1 MTFSNTRAPKRADLR
16 RSAGTI
22 GRQAAV
28 LVAASGMV
36 LSGALAAN
44 AADVP
49 TERDSAP
56 ASSVD
61 VQGQVSAPVMADS
74 AVQITFE
81 RPTVETAPA
90 PVVEAPKPA
99 AAPAV
104 AAAAPAAAPKAP
116 AAKAPAAPAPAVK
129 APAAPSPAP
138 AAPAKAAVK
147 VQAAPAPAPAA
158 APAAGGANTTLLA
171 VAYGQIGIT
180 QDCTAVVEKALNA
193 AGIPVGDIGPQAFL
207 KYGKVVADPQPG
219 DIIVQSGHVAIYAG
233 NGQAVS
239 GGMNGVNSTITHPLS
254 WLTATGPVTFVRA
267 G

>member
-16 RSAGTI
+16 SKRRTAGTI

-36 LSGALAAN
+36 LSGAMAAN
-44 AADVP
+44 AADAP

-61 VQGQVSAPVMADS
+61 VKGQVSAPVLADS

-81 RPTVETAPA
+81 RPAVETTPAPVVEA
-90 PVVEAPKPA
+90 PVVEAPKPV
-99 AAPAV
+99 AAP
-104 AAAAPAAAPKAP
+104 
-116 AAKAPAAPAPAVK
+116 KAPAAPAPA
-129 APAAPSPAP
+129 APAPAPAP
-138 AAPAKAAVK
+138 AAKATVK

-158 APAAGGANTTLLA
+158 APAAGGVNATLLA

-180 QDCTAVVEKALNA
+180 QDCTAVVEKALNS
-193 AGIPVGDIGPQAFL
+193 AGIPVGNIGPQAFL
-207 KYGKVVADPQPG
+207 KYGKVVASPLPG

-233 NGQAVS
+233 NGQAIS
-239 GGMNGVNSTITHPLS
+239 GGMNGVNATMAHPLS

>member
-16 RSAGTI
+16 SKRRTAGTI

-36 LSGALAAN
+36 LSGAMAAN
-44 AADVP
+44 AADAP
-49 TERDSAP
+49 AERDSAP

-61 VQGQVSAPVMADS
+61 VKGQVAAPVMADS

-81 RPTVETAPA
+81 RPAVETAPA
-90 PVVEAPKPA
+90 PVVEAPKP
-99 AAPAV
+99 V
-104 AAAAPAAAPKAP
+104 AAPKAP
-116 AAKAPAAPAPAVK
+116 AAPAPPPAAA
-129 APAAPSPAP
+129 
-138 AAPAKAAVK
+138 AKATVK
-147 VQAAPAPAPAA
+147 VQAAPAPAA
-158 APAAGGANTTLLA
+158 APAAGGVNATLLA

-180 QDCTAVVEKALNA
+180 QDCTAMVEKALNA

-207 KYGKVVADPQPG
+207 KYGKVVAHPQPG

-233 NGQAVS
+233 NGQAIS
-239 GGMNGVNSTITHPLS
+239 GGMNGVNATMAHPLS

>member
-16 RSAGTI
+16 SKRRTAGTI

-36 LSGALAAN
+36 LSSAMAAN
-44 AADVP
+44 AADAP

-56 ASSVD
+56 ASAVD
-61 VQGQVSAPVMADS
+61 VAGQVSAPVLADS
-74 AVQITFE
+74 TVQITFE
-81 RPTVETAPA
+81 RPAVETTPA
-90 PVVEAPKPA
+90 PVVEAPKPV
-99 AAPAV
+99 AAP
-104 AAAAPAAAPKAP
+104 
-116 AAKAPAAPAPAVK
+116 KAPAAPAPAPAA
-129 APAAPSPAP
+129 APAA
-138 AAPAKAAVK
+138 KATVK

-158 APAAGGANTTLLA
+158 APAAGGVNATLLA

-193 AGIPVGDIGPQAFL
+193 AGIPVGNIGPQAFL
-207 KYGKVVADPQPG
+207 KYGKVVASPLPG

-233 NGQAVS
+233 NGQAIS
-239 GGMNGVNSTITHPLS
+239 GGMNGVNATMTHPLS
-254 WLTATGPVTFVRA
+254 WLTATGSVTFVRA

>member
-1 MTFSNTRAPKRADLR
+1 MTFGNTRAPKHAALR
-16 RSAGTI
+16 TNRRTAGTI

-36 LSGALAAN
+36 LSGAMAAN
-44 AADVP
+44 AADAP

-61 VQGQVSAPVMADS
+61 VKGQVSAPVLADS

-81 RPTVETAPA
+81 RPAVETTPA
-90 PVVEAPKPA
+90 PVVEAPKP
-99 AAPAV
+99 V
-104 AAAAPAAAPKAP
+104 AAPKAP
-116 AAKAPAAPAPAVK
+116 AAPAAPAPA
-129 APAAPSPAP
+129 PAAP
-138 AAPAKAAVK
+138 KATVK
-147 VQAAPAPAPAA
+147 VQAAPAPAA
-158 APAAGGANTTLLA
+158 APAAAGGVNATLLA

-180 QDCTAVVEKALNA
+180 QDCTAMVEKALNA
-193 AGIPVGDIGPQAFL
+193 AGIPVGNIGPQAFL
-207 KYGKVVADPQPG
+207 KYGQVVAAPQPG

-233 NGQAVS
+233 NGQAIS
-239 GGMNGVNSTITHPLS
+239 GGMNGVNATMAHPLS

>member
-1 MTFSNTRAPKRADLR
+1 MTFINTRAPKRAALR
-16 RSAGTI
+16 TNRRTASTI

-36 LSGALAAN
+36 LSGAMAAN
-44 AADVP
+44 AADAP

-56 ASSVD
+56 VSSVD
-61 VQGQVSAPVMADS
+61 VKGQVSAPVLADS
-74 AVQITFE
+74 TVQINFE
-81 RPTVETAPA
+81 RPAVATTPA
-90 PVVEAPKPA
+90 PVVEAPKPVA
-99 AAPAV
+99 APKAPAV
-104 AAAAPAAAPKAP
+104 PAPAAAPAAAKAT
-116 AAKAPAAPAPAVK
+116 
-129 APAAPSPAP
+129 
-138 AAPAKAAVK
+138 VK

-158 APAAGGANTTLLA
+158 APAAGGANATLLA

-193 AGIPVGDIGPQAFL
+193 AGIPVGDIGPMAFM
-207 KYGKVVADPQPG
+207 KYGKVVASPLPG

-233 NGQAVS
+233 NGQAIS
-239 GGMNGVNSTITHPLS
+239 GGMNGVNSTVAHPLS

>member
-16 RSAGTI
+16 SKRRTAGTI

-36 LSGALAAN
+36 LSGAMAAN
-44 AADVP
+44 AAEAP
-49 TERDSAP
+49 TERDAAP

-81 RPTVETAPA
+81 RPAVETAPA
-90 PVVEAPKPA
+90 PVVEAPKP
-99 AAPAV
+99 V
-104 AAAAPAAAPKAP
+104 AAPKAP
-116 AAKAPAAPAPAVK
+116 AAAPAA
-129 APAAPSPAP
+129 
-138 AAPAKAAVK
+138 AKATVK
-147 VQAAPAPAPAA
+147 VQAAPAPAA
-158 APAAGGANTTLLA
+158 APAAGGVNATLLA

-180 QDCTAVVEKALNA
+180 QDCTAMVEKALNA
-193 AGIPVGDIGPQAFL
+193 AGIPVGDIGPQAFMN
-207 KYGKVVADPQPG
+207 YGKVVGDPQPG

-233 NGQAVS
+233 NGQAIS
-239 GGMNGVNSTITHPLS
+239 GGMNGVNATVAHPLS

>member
-16 RSAGTI
+16 SKRRTAGTI

-36 LSGALAAN
+36 LSGAMAAN
-44 AADVP
+44 AADAP

-61 VQGQVSAPVMADS
+61 VQGQVSAPVLADS

-81 RPTVETAPA
+81 RPAVETAPA
-90 PVVEAPKPA
+90 PVVEAPKP
-99 AAPAV
+99 V
-104 AAAAPAAAPKAP
+104 AAPKAP
-116 AAKAPAAPAPAVK
+116 AV
-129 APAAPSPAP
+129 PAP
-138 AAPAKAAVK
+138 AAPAAAKATVK

-158 APAAGGANTTLLA
+158 APAAGGVNATLLA

-207 KYGKVVADPQPG
+207 NYGKVVGDPQPG
-219 DIIVQSGHVAIYAG
+219 DMIVQSGHVAIYAG
-233 NGQAVS
+233 NGQAIS
-239 GGMNGVNSTITHPLS
+239 GGMNGVNSTVTHPLS
-254 WLTATGPVTFVRA
+254 WLTATGPMTFVRA

>member
-16 RSAGTI
+16 RTAGTI

-36 LSGALAAN
+36 LSGAMAAN
-44 AADVP
+44 AAEAP
-49 TERDSAP
+49 TERDAAP

-81 RPTVETAPA
+81 RPAVETAPA
-90 PVVEAPKPA
+90 PVVEAPKP
-99 AAPAV
+99 V
-104 AAAAPAAAPKAP
+104 AAPKAP
-116 AAKAPAAPAPAVK
+116 AAAPAA
-129 APAAPSPAP
+129 
-138 AAPAKAAVK
+138 AKATVK
-147 VQAAPAPAPAA
+147 VQAAPAPAA
-158 APAAGGANTTLLA
+158 APAAGGVNATLLA

-180 QDCTAVVEKALNA
+180 QDCTAMVEKALNA
-193 AGIPVGDIGPQAFL
+193 AGIPVGDIGPQAFMN
-207 KYGKVVADPQPG
+207 YGKVVGDPQPG

-233 NGQAVS
+233 NGQAIS
-239 GGMNGVNSTITHPLS
+239 GGMNGVNATVAHPLS

>member
-16 RSAGTI
+16 SKRRTAGTI

-36 LSGALAAN
+36 LSGAMAAN
-44 AADVP
+44 AAEAP
-49 TERDSAP
+49 AERDSAP
-56 ASSVD
+56 ASSID

-81 RPTVETAPA
+81 RPAVETAPA
-90 PVVEAPKPA
+90 PVVEAPQPVAAPKAPVAKAPA
-99 AAPAV
+99 AAPA
-104 AAAAPAAAPKAP
+104 
-116 AAKAPAAPAPAVK
+116 AKAT
-129 APAAPSPAP
+129 
-138 AAPAKAAVK
+138 VK
-147 VQAAPAPAPAA
+147 VQAAPAA
-158 APAAGGANTTLLA
+158 APAAGGVNATLLA
-171 VAYGQIGIT
+171 VAYGQVGIT
-180 QDCTAVVEKALNA
+180 QDCTAMVEKALNA

-207 KYGKVVADPQPG
+207 NYGKVVGDPQPG

-233 NGQAVS
+233 NGQVIS
-239 GGMNGVNSTITHPLS
+239 GGMNGVNATMAHPLS

>member
-1 MTFSNTRAPKRADLR
+1 MTFSNIRAPKNADLR
-16 RSAGTI
+16 SKGRTAGTI

-36 LSGALAAN
+36 LSGAMAAN
-44 AADVP
+44 AADAP
-49 TERDSAP
+49 TKRDSAP

-81 RPTVETAPA
+81 RPAVETAPA
-90 PVVEAPKPA
+90 PVVEAPKP
-99 AAPAV
+99 V
-104 AAAAPAAAPKAP
+104 AAAPAAAPKAPAPKAPAAPAP
-116 AAKAPAAPAPAVK
+116 AAKAPAAPAPA
-129 APAAPSPAP
+129 PAAA
-138 AAPAKAAVK
+138 AKATVK
-147 VQAAPAPAPAA
+147 VQAAPAPAA
-158 APAAGGANTTLLA
+158 APAAGGANGTLLA

-193 AGIPVGDIGPQAFL
+193 AGIPVGDIGPMAFMN
-207 KYGKVVADPQPG
+207 YGKVVADPQPG

-233 NGQAVS
+233 NGQAIS

>member
-16 RSAGTI
+16 SKRRTAGTV

-36 LSGALAAN
+36 LSGAMAAN
-44 AADVP
+44 AADAP
-49 TERDSAP
+49 AERGSAP

-61 VQGQVSAPVMADS
+61 VKGQVGAPVMADS

-81 RPTVETAPA
+81 RPAVETAPA

-99 AAPAV
+99 AAP
-104 AAAAPAAAPKAP
+104 
-116 AAKAPAAPAPAVK
+116 KAPAAPAPA
-129 APAAPSPAP
+129 PAA
-138 AAPAKAAVK
+138 KATVK
-147 VQAAPAPAPAA
+147 VQSAPAPAA
-158 APAAGGANTTLLA
+158 APAAGGVNATLLSM
-171 VAYGQIGIT
+171 AYGQIGIT
-180 QDCTAVVEKALNA
+180 QDCTAMVEKALNA
-193 AGIPVGDIGPQAFL
+193 AGIPVGDIGPTAFL
-207 KYGKVVADPQPG
+207 KYGQVVATPLPG

-233 NGQAVS
+233 NGQAIS
-239 GGMNGVNSTITHPLS
+239 GGMNGVNATMTHPLS

>member
-16 RSAGTI
+16 SKRRTAGTV

-36 LSGALAAN
+36 LSGAMAAN
-44 AADVP
+44 AADAP
-49 TERDSAP
+49 AERGSAP

-61 VQGQVSAPVMADS
+61 VKGQVGAPVMADS

-81 RPTVETAPA
+81 RPAVETAPA

-99 AAPAV
+99 AAPT
-104 AAAAPAAAPKAP
+104 
-116 AAKAPAAPAPAVK
+116 APAAPAPA
-129 APAAPSPAP
+129 PAA
-138 AAPAKAAVK
+138 KATVK
-147 VQAAPAPAPAA
+147 VQSAPAPAPAA
-158 APAAGGANTTLLA
+158 APAAGGVNATLLSM
-171 VAYGQIGIT
+171 AYGQIGIT
-180 QDCTAVVEKALNA
+180 QDCTAMVEKALNA
-193 AGIPVGDIGPQAFL
+193 AGIPVGDIGPTAFL
-207 KYGKVVADPQPG
+207 KYGQVVANPLPG

-233 NGQAVS
+233 NGQAIS
-239 GGMNGVNSTITHPLS
+239 GGMNGVNATMTHPLS

>member
-1 MTFSNTRAPKRADLR
+1 
-16 RSAGTI
+16 
-22 GRQAAV
+22 
-28 LVAASGMV
+28 MV
-36 LSGALAAN
+36 LSGAMAAN
-44 AADVP
+44 AADAP
-49 TERDSAP
+49 TKRDSAP

-81 RPTVETAPA
+81 RPAVETAPA
-90 PVVEAPKPA
+90 PVVEAPKP
-99 AAPAV
+99 V
-104 AAAAPAAAPKAP
+104 AAAPAAAPKAPAPKAPAAPAP
-116 AAKAPAAPAPAVK
+116 AAKAPAAPAPA
-129 APAAPSPAP
+129 PAAA
-138 AAPAKAAVK
+138 AKATVK
-147 VQAAPAPAPAA
+147 VQAAPAPAA
-158 APAAGGANTTLLA
+158 APAAGGANGTLLA

-193 AGIPVGDIGPQAFL
+193 AGIPVGDIGPMAFMN
-207 KYGKVVADPQPG
+207 YGKVVADPQPG

-233 NGQAVS
+233 NGQAIS

>member
-1 MTFSNTRAPKRADLR
+1 MTFVNTRAPKRADLR
-16 RSAGTI
+16 SKRRTAGTV

-36 LSGALAAN
+36 LSGAMAAN

-61 VQGQVSAPVMADS
+61 VKGQVSAPVLADS

-81 RPTVETAPA
+81 RPVVGTTPA
-90 PVVEAPKPA
+90 PVIEAPKPV
-99 AAPAV
+99 AAP
-104 AAAAPAAAPKAP
+104 
-116 AAKAPAAPAPAVK
+116 KAPAAPAPA
-129 APAAPSPAP
+129 APAP
-138 AAPAKAAVK
+138 AAAAKATVK
-147 VQAAPAPAPAA
+147 VQAAPAPAA
-158 APAAGGANTTLLA
+158 APAAGGVNATLLA

-180 QDCTAVVEKALNA
+180 QDCTAVVEKALNS

-207 KYGKVVADPQPG
+207 KYGKVVAAPQPG

-233 NGQAVS
+233 NGQAIS
-239 GGMNGVNSTITHPLS
+239 GGMNGVNATMTHPMS

>member
-16 RSAGTI
+16 SKRRTAGTI

-36 LSGALAAN
+36 LSGAMAAN
-44 AADVP
+44 AAEAP
-49 TERDSAP
+49 TERDAAP

-81 RPTVETAPA
+81 RPAVETAPA

-99 AAPAV
+99 AAPKAP
-104 AAAAPAAAPKAP
+104 AAAPAAAKAT
-116 AAKAPAAPAPAVK
+116 
-129 APAAPSPAP
+129 
-138 AAPAKAAVK
+138 VK
-147 VQAAPAPAPAA
+147 VQAAPAPAA
-158 APAAGGANTTLLA
+158 APAAGGVNATLLA

-180 QDCTAVVEKALNA
+180 QDCTAMVEKALGA
-193 AGIPVGDIGPQAFL
+193 AGIPVGDLGPMQFMN
-207 KYGKVVADPQPG
+207 YGTVVGDPQPG
-219 DIIVQSGHVAIYAG
+219 DMIVQSGHVAIYAG

-239 GGMNGVNSTITHPLS
+239 GGMNGVNATMTHPLS
-254 WLTATGPVTFVRA
+254 WLTATGPMTFVRA
-267 G
+267 GV

>member
-16 RSAGTI
+16 SKRRAAGTI

-36 LSGALAAN
+36 LSGAMAAN
-44 AADVP
+44 AADAP

-61 VQGQVSAPVMADS
+61 VQGLVSAPVMADS

-81 RPTVETAPA
+81 RPAVETAPA
-90 PVVEAPKPA
+90 PVVEAPKP
-99 AAPAV
+99 V
-104 AAAAPAAAPKAP
+104 AAPKAP
-116 AAKAPAAPAPAVK
+116 AAEAPAAPAPA
-129 APAAPSPAP
+129 P
-138 AAPAKAAVK
+138 APAKATVK

-158 APAAGGANTTLLA
+158 APAAGGINATLLA

-193 AGIPVGDIGPQAFL
+193 AGIPVGDIGPTAFL

-219 DIIVQSGHVAIYAG
+219 DMIVQSGHVAIYAG
-233 NGQAVS
+233 NGQAIS
-239 GGMNGVNSTITHPLS
+239 GGMNGVNATMTHPLS

>member
-16 RSAGTI
+16 SKRRTAGTF

-36 LSGALAAN
+36 LSGAMAAN
-44 AADVP
+44 AADAP
-49 TERDSAP
+49 AERGSAP

-61 VQGQVSAPVMADS
+61 VKGQVGAPVMADS

-81 RPTVETAPA
+81 RPAVETAPA

-99 AAPAV
+99 AAP
-104 AAAAPAAAPKAP
+104 
-116 AAKAPAAPAPAVK
+116 KAPAAPAPA
-129 APAAPSPAP
+129 PAA
-138 AAPAKAAVK
+138 KATVK
-147 VQAAPAPAPAA
+147 VQSAPAPAA
-158 APAAGGANTTLLA
+158 APAAGGVNATLLSM
-171 VAYGQIGIT
+171 AYGQIGIT
-180 QDCTAVVEKALNA
+180 QDCTAMVEKALNA
-193 AGIPVGDIGPQAFL
+193 AGIPVGDIGPTAFL
-207 KYGKVVADPQPG
+207 KYGQVVATPLPG

-233 NGQAVS
+233 NGQAIS
-239 GGMNGVNSTITHPLS
+239 GGMNGVNATMTHPLS